1 MARRKTIGENPLDAL
16 ASNAA
21 DRYPLSA
28 QPVADQ
34 SSGQADLLSRVQAM
48 ENQAVLMK
56 WLVYGAIGL
65 AIVL

>member
-1 MARRKTIGENPLDAL
+1 MAKRKTIGENPLDVP
-16 ASNAA
+16 ASDPAH
-21 DRYPLSA
+21 RYPPSTPSA
-28 QPVADQ
+28 GDH

-48 ENQAVLMK
+48 EERASLMK